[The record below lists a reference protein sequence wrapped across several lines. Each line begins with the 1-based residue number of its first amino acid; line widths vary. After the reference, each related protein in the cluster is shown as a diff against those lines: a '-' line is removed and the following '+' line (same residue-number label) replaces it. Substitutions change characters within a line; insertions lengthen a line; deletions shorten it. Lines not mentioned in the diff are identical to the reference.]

1 MDQEYDVII
10 MGTGLKECILSG
22 LLAVSGKKVLHI
34 DRNHYYGG
42 ESASLNLKDLYG
54 KFRSD
59 SSSIDETKLGKSKYY
74 NVDLCPKF
82 IMSCGNLVK
91 LLLYTQ
97 VTRYLQ
103 FKSVAGSFVVKDGS
117 VHKVPAT
124 PSEALNSSLMGLFQ
138 KNKYKNFLQWIN
150 DYKQDEPKTQK
161 GYDVTVKTAREV
173 FEWWGLDENTQAF
186 TGHAVAL
193 WTDDSYL
200 DMPFAETMERLNLY
214 AYSVS
219 QYGNSPYI
227 YPVYGLGGLPEGF
240 SRLAA
245 VYQGTFILRQPI
257 DEVIYGEDGKVV
269 GVRAGSDTARCKQLI
284 GDPSY
289 FEGSTKIAKSGQ
301 VARWIFIL
309 KEPVKGTN
317 SAHSCQIIYPAKH
330 SGRNSDVYISVI
342 SYEHQVA
349 APGKYVAMIQANVE
363 TSDPKGELEFAA
375 KLLPKPEEDFF
386 FVSDLYEPTGSGLDD
401 NVFITKS
408 YDATSHFESAT
419 NEVIELYQRITGQ
432 ALDLTRTIGSDD
444 LKQDE

>member
-54 KFRSD
+54 KFRTD
-59 SSSIDETKLGKSKYY
+59 ASIDENKLGKSKYY

-82 IMSCGNLVK
+82 IMACGNLVK
-91 LLLYTQ
+91 LLLHTQ

-103 FKSVAGSFVVKDGS
+103 FKSVAGSFVVKDGA
-117 VHKVPAT
+117 VHKVPST
-124 PSEALNSSLMGLFQ
+124 PAEALSSSLMGIFQ

-150 DYKQDEPKTQK
+150 DYKQEEPKTHK
-161 GYDVTVKTAREV
+161 GYDATQKTTREV

-186 TGHAVAL
+186 TGHACAL
-193 WTDDSYL
+193 WPDDSYL
-200 DMPFAETMERLNLY
+200 DMPFAETMERMNLY

-257 DEVIYGEDGKVV
+257 DEVVYGSDGKVE
-269 GVRAGSDTARCKQLI
+269 GVRAGSDVAKCKQLI

-289 FEGSTKIAKSGQ
+289 FENTDKVRKNGK

-342 SYEHQVA
+342 SSEHQVA
-349 APGKYVAMIQANVE
+349 APGKYVAMIQAAVE
-363 TSDPKGELEFAA
+363 TKDPQGELEFAA
-375 KLLPKPEEDFF
+375 KLLPKPEESFF
-386 FVSDLYEPTGSGLDD
+386 WVSDIYEPTTTGVDD
-401 NVFITKS
+401 NVFISKS
-408 YDATSHFESAT
+408 YDATSHFESST
-419 NEVIELYQRITGQ
+419 NEVIALYERITGQ
-432 ALDLTRTIGSDD
+432 HLDLSKTIGSDD